1 MIVSCVY
8 MVMHSNHG
16 MHMTMYQHKA
26 YYIGFVQARSGLRF
40 NRPIIHKLSIENN
53 KFEFCYSDL

>member
-26 YYIGFVQARSGLRF
+26 YYIGFVQARSGLHF
-40 NRPIIHKLSIENN
+40 NRPIIHKLSIENKN
-53 KFEFCYSDL
+53 